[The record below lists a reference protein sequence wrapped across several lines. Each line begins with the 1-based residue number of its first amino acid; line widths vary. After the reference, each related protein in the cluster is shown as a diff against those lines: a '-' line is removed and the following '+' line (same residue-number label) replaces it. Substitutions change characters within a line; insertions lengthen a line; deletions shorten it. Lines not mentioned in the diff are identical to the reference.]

1 MAKINIRSPYHIY
14 ITATNL
20 TSSNLDVYIYEGTQT
35 TDRPSVTY
43 AMSSTAYN
51 DEVVFEISELVKD
64 YLDVTFN
71 GTYTPQNIWVDY
83 QITNYISDVLQTPE
97 TIIQLNGFDGYGY
110 FEEGVNPQLDTDLL
124 QSNTIIYNYDGMD
137 VQVPVSTENTDTVEF
152 FNGITS
158 IQSTIISTS
167 VESNA
172 QVNYISYTSAIIPL
186 ITRYEDR
193 VVADGG
199 TFINSTCLT
208 AYTDTIIETSIL
220 SDTIVITN
228 NDTST
233 KTITIKEIEECKYTP
248 YNITFINKFG
258 VLQNVW
264 FFKRTNNTLTTTKE
278 NYKSNILVSGS
289 YDTSK
294 HQKRILNKQGNEKLT
309 LNSGFYDE
317 QYNEVFTQLML
328 SEKVW
333 INIANNTLPIEITSS
348 SFAYKTS
355 LNDKLINYTIEIEYA
370 FNKINNIR

>member
-1 MAKINIRSPYHIY
+1 MKINVKSPYHIY
-14 ITATNL
+14 INETNL
-20 TSSNLDVYIYEGTQT
+20 TSSKLDLYIYEGTQT
-35 TDRPSVTY
+35 TDRGDIIYTIN
-43 AMSSTAYN
+43 STAFS
-51 DEVVFEISELVKD
+51 DAVTFEISELVKD
-64 YLDVTFN
+64 FLDITFN
-71 GTYTPQNIWVDY
+71 GTYTPQNVWVDY
-83 QITNYISDVLQTPE
+83 QVTNYISSVEQTPE
-97 TIIQLNGFDGYGY
+97 TIVQLNAFDGYGY

-158 IQSTIISTS
+158 IQLDTISTS

-172 QVNYISYTSAIIPL
+172 QVNYVSYASTIIPL

-199 TFINSTCLT
+199 TFITSTCLT
-208 AYTDTIIETSIL
+208 AYTDTIIETPIL

-233 KTITIKEIEECKYTP
+233 KTIIVKEIEECKYTP

-258 VLQNVW
+258 VLQNAW
-264 FFKRTNNTLTTTKE
+264 FFKRTNTTLTTSKE
-278 NYKSNILVSGS
+278 NYKSNILVSDS
-289 YDTSK
+289 YDISK
-294 HQKRILNKQGNEKLT
+294 HQNRILNKQGKEKLT

-333 INIANNTLPIEITSS
+333 ITIDSQTLPINIISTSL
-348 SFAYKTS
+348 AYKTQ
-355 LNDKLINYTIEIEYA
+355 LNDKLISYTIDCE
-370 FNKINNIR
+370 FSFDKINNIR

>member
-20 TSSNLDVYIYEGTQT
+20 TSSNLDLYIYEGTQT
-35 TDRPSVTY
+35 TDRPAITY
-43 AMSSTAYN
+43 AISSTAYN
-51 DEVVFEISELVKD
+51 DGVTFEISELVKD
-64 YLDVTFN
+64 YLDITFN

-83 QITNYISDVLQTPE
+83 QVTNYISDVEQTPE
-97 TIIQLNGFDGYGY
+97 TIVQLNGFDGYGY

-137 VQVPVSTENTDTVEF
+137 VQVPVSTENTDTVKYY
-152 FNGITS
+152 NGATEL
-158 IQSTIISTS
+158 QSTTISTS
-167 VESNA
+167 AESNE
-172 QVNYISYTSAIIPL
+172 QVNYVSYTSAITPL

-199 TFINSTCLT
+199 TFITSTCLT
-208 AYTDTIIETSIL
+208 DYTDTIIETPILADSI
-220 SDTIVITN
+220 IVKD
-228 NDTST
+228 NDTNET
-233 KTITIKEIEECKYTP
+233 TITIESIDECKYTP

-258 VLQNVW
+258 VLQNIW
-264 FFKRTNNTLTTTKE
+264 FFKRTNTTLTTSKE
-278 NYKSNILVSGS
+278 NYKSNILVNGS
-289 YDTSK
+289 YDISQ
-294 HQKRILNKQGNEKLT
+294 HQNRILNKQGKEKLT

-355 LNDKLINYTIEIEYA
+355 LNDILINYNIEIEYA
-370 FNKINNIR
+370 FDKINNIR